1 MDLGDVKSRL
11 REQLKFLGEM
21 YEVESIG
28 VFGSYA
34 RREQQPDSDL
44 DLLVTFRKPID
55 FFRFVELED
64 WLSGLLGV
72 KVDMVTKKALKPRIG
87 RQILT
92 EVVPV

>member
-1 MDLGDVKSRL
+1 MDLDDITSKLRKRL
-11 REQLKFLGEM
+11 AVLGER

-34 RREQQPDSDL
+34 RHEQGPDSDL
-44 DLLVTFRKPID
+44 DLLVTFKKPID

-72 KVDMVTKKALKPRIG
+72 KVDLVTKSALKPRIG
-87 RQILT
+87 HRILA
-92 EVVPV
+92 EVVQV

>member
-1 MDLGDVKSRL
+1 MDLDEIKNRL
-11 REQLKFLGEM
+11 REQLQVLAEK
-21 YEVESIG
+21 YEVESLG

-64 WLSGLLGV
+64 WLSGLLDV
-72 KVDMVTKKALKPRIG
+72 KVDLVTRGALKPRIG
-87 RQILT
+87 RRILT